1 MTGTG
6 TSTDPY
12 IVDNWNDLVSK
23 MKEYDVYIELDPNS
37 ENKVIDMNDAAPNG
51 VGNIS
56 IKFRKLKGNG
66 WTIKNIYCPYKN
78 LFTYNSVSSQET
90 KHSITFENL
99 NIVNIYKNDT
109 CSEYD
114 CSVFYS
120 NNREYPLIFRNCKIS
135 CVIASNSSSS
145 YPTLFSDYVN
155 FYNCSINLKVY
166 SQYFIPFEG
175 WNQYG
180 MCSMQN
186 CNIIINAQNI
196 TKIWSYFT
204 VSNTKIGGIVN
215 KTLYNFI
222 NDDYTKFNTLVLDL
236 IADYTGTIA
245 DNVCGLINSDKA
257 PNITAGTG
265 MNLVTTEQMTNAE
278 YLTSIGF
285 PIFTEG

>member
-6 TSTDPY
+6 TSADPY

-166 SQYFIPFEG
+166 SQY
-175 WNQYG
+175 
-180 MCSMQN
+180 
-186 CNIIINAQNI
+186 
-196 TKIWSYFT
+196 
-204 VSNTKIGGIVN
+204 
-215 KTLYNFI
+215 
-222 NDDYTKFNTLVLDL
+222 LVMSQR
-236 IADYTGTIA
+236 G
-245 DNVCGLINSDKA
+245 
-257 PNITAGTG
+257 
-265 MNLVTTEQMTNAE
+265 
-278 YLTSIGF
+278 
-285 PIFTEG
+285 

>member
-6 TSTDPY
+6 TQTDPY

-78 LFTYNSVSSQET
+78 LFTYNSVSSPET

-120 NNREYPLIFRNCKIS
+120 NNNGYPLIFRNCKIS
-135 CVIASNSSSS
+135 CVIASSSSS
-145 YPTLFSDYVN
+145 SDPTLFSYYVN
-155 FYNCSINLKVY
+155 FYNCSINLKAY
-166 SQYFIPFEG
+166 SQYFFPFKG

-186 CNIIINAQNI
+186 CNVKINAQNV
-196 TKIWSYFT
+196 TNFLSYFNI
-204 VSNTKIGGIVN
+204 SNTKISGSV
-215 KTLYNFI
+215 KALSSFI
-222 NDDYTKFNTLVLDL
+222 NSYTKFSTVVIDL
-236 IADYTGTIA
+236 STDYTGTISDKA
-245 DNVCGLINSDKA
+245 CGLINSDKA
-257 PNITAGTG
+257 PNITAGAG

-278 YLTSIGF
+278 YLASIGF

>member
-6 TSTDPY
+6 TSADPY

-114 CSVFYS
+114 CSAFIS
-120 NNREYPLIFRNCKIS
+120 KNSGSPLIFRSCKIS

-145 YPTLFSDYVN
+145 DPTQFSDYVN
-155 FYNCSINLKVY
+155 FYNCSINIKSV
-166 SQYFIPFEG
+166 SQYFNPFVG
-175 WNQYG
+175 WNRSY

-186 CNIIINAQNI
+186 CNVRINAQII
-196 TKIWSYFT
+196 TNFLSYFT
-204 VSNTKIGGIVN
+204 VSNTKISGN
-215 KTLYNFI
+215 AKTLSSFTT
-222 NDDYTKFNTLVLDL
+222 DSYTKLSAVVIDL
-236 IADYTGTIA
+236 STNYTGEIADK
-245 DNVCGLINSDKA
+245 VCGLINSDKA

-285 PIFTEG
+285 PIFTEE

>member
-6 TSTDPY
+6 TSADPY

-56 IKFRKLKGNG
+56 IKFKNLKGNN

-78 LFTYNSVSSQET
+78 LFTYNSVSSPET

-120 NNREYPLIFRNCKIS
+120 NNSEYPLIFRNCKI
-135 CVIASNSSSS
+135 
-145 YPTLFSDYVN
+145 
-155 FYNCSINLKVY
+155 
-166 SQYFIPFEG
+166 
-175 WNQYG
+175 
-180 MCSMQN
+180 
-186 CNIIINAQNI
+186 
-196 TKIWSYFT
+196 
-204 VSNTKIGGIVN
+204 
-215 KTLYNFI
+215 
-222 NDDYTKFNTLVLDL
+222 
-236 IADYTGTIA
+236 
-245 DNVCGLINSDKA
+245 
-257 PNITAGTG
+257 
-265 MNLVTTEQMTNAE
+265 
-278 YLTSIGF
+278 
-285 PIFTEG
+285 